1 MFNLLPCVPKK
12 QKINGDENLV
22 LHLHSG
28 PSHDPNGSGEL
39 IMQDPF
45 PYTPEKKKKEKKDS
59 NSVNNR
65 SPFCRRYL

>member
-39 IMQDPF
+39 IMQDPL
-45 PYTPEKKKKEKKDS
+45 PHTPEKKKEKK
-59 NSVNNR
+59 NKKKKEGKKR
-65 SPFCRRYL
+65 FQLC